1 MKIEKQ
7 KTIGDEIAEQ
17 IVGIESTFTIRMSSS
32 DGYNTAFIRD
42 DNCSDLTIIQE
53 SGENVIKTIW
63 LSPEEVEALSSML
76 I

>member
-7 KTIGDEIAEQ
+7 KTIGDEIVEQ

-32 DGYNTAFIRD
+32 DGDHTAFIRD

-53 SGENVIKTIW
+53 AGENVIKTIW
-63 LSPEEVEALSSML
+63 LSSEEVEALSSML

>member
-7 KTIGDEIAEQ
+7 RTIGDEIVEQ
-17 IVGIESTFTIRMSSS
+17 IVGIESTFTIRMSNSE
-32 DGYNTAFIRD
+32 GYHTAFIRD

-53 SGENVIKTIW
+53 AGENVINTIW
-63 LSPEEVEALSSML
+63 LCSEEVEALSSML